1 MQVSTKFTIAIH
13 ILAATQFEESLRQV
27 TVGEVTRE
35 LTGKIQTA
43 QKTGGD

>member
-1 MQVSTKFTIAIH
+1 
-13 ILAATQFEESLRQV
+13 AALDDRLDRIQREFEESLRQV